1 MKGAAFSERRAVP
14 DKNAAAYAAEK
25 LLISVTKN
33 YIIPR
38 EENKMNK
45 KVISALLC
53 GAMVLG
59 AATPVMAE
67 GRRRRTEDRTC
78 WQISRQRVL

>member
-33 YIIPR
+33 YIIPVVS
-38 EENKMNK
+38 NN
-45 KVISALLC
+45 L
-53 GAMVLG
+53 
-59 AATPVMAE
+59 
-67 GRRRRTEDRTC
+67 
-78 WQISRQRVL
+78 